1 MSGDGSLPANASLP
15 EWPNN
20 ADGYELVTRIGHGA
34 FAEVHKA
41 RIKEGKHDGTEVAI
55 KIMELEESADSSLE
69 EIRREL
75 QMMRMC
81 RHENIIV
88 YYIAFPARRQMW
100 LVMPL
105 LAGGSCANVMRARA
119 SQGGFEDEGVIAYIL
134 QETAKAIK
142 YLHDQMQIHRDLKA
156 GNILL
161 SLEGKVYLSDFG
173 VAAPLRDDKKRITFV
188 GTPCWMA
195 PEVLEQA
202 GYDYKADIW
211 SYGITAIELAYGEAP
226 YQRLHPL
233 KVMKIIIEK
242 DPPRLSGRKSSALFV
257 ELIEACLQKD
267 PKKRPKMEKVFED
280 HRRFF
285 AKANEGPL
293 VETLRSLPP
302 LEKRIQAKPPM
313 AANPWPEGSPKD
325 ISAASD
331 MRKSWDFKIDG
342 DDDDTLEDFG
352 LAEVEETAGG

>member
-1 MSGDGSLPANASLP
+1 
-15 EWPNN
+15 
-20 ADGYELVTRIGHGA
+20 
-34 FAEVHKA
+34 
-41 RIKEGKHDGTEVAI
+41 
-55 KIMELEESADSSLE
+55 
-69 EIRREL
+69 
-75 QMMRMC
+75 
-81 RHENIIV
+81 
-88 YYIAFPARRQMW
+88 
-100 LVMPL
+100 
-105 LAGGSCANVMRARA
+105 
-119 SQGGFEDEGVIAYIL
+119 
-134 QETAKAIK
+134 
-142 YLHDQMQIHRDLKA
+142 
-156 GNILL
+156 
-161 SLEGKVYLSDFG
+161 
-173 VAAPLRDDKKRITFV
+173 
-188 GTPCWMA
+188 
-195 PEVLEQA
+195 
-202 GYDYKADIW
+202 
-211 SYGITAIELAYGEAP
+211 
-226 YQRLHPL
+226 
-233 KVMKIIIEK
+233 MKIIIEK